1 MFRFFSKCN
10 VRQSVASTRLW
21 IEGYRFE
28 TRPMSILSASLHE
41 SDPEIFDILEREKQR
56 QKNSIALIASEN
68 FTSTAVLEALGSVM
82 QNKYSEGYPGR
93 RYYGGNEFID
103 MAEIACQKRALET
116 YRVSGEEWGVN
127 VQPHSGSPANFQTY
141 TALLG
146 PHGRM
151 MALDLPHGGHLSHG
165 YQTPTKKIS
174 AVSIYF
180 ECLPYRLNPETGTID
195 YDTLEENAKLYKPD
209 LIVGGASAYARH
221 IDYER
226 LRAIA
231 NQHKAYL
238 MIDMAHISGPV
249 AAGVMPSPFE
259 FADVVTT
266 TTHKSLRGPRAAMI
280 FYRKGVRHTVKG
292 KPVIYDLEDR
302 INHGVF
308 PGHQGGP
315 HNHTITALAVA
326 LKQAQSSEFIEY
338 QKNVLANSK
347 TIANRLQKMGFT
359 LVGDGTDNHMCLV
372 DLRPKGID
380 GAKVELILEMSNIA
394 LNKNSVP
401 GDVSALRPGGV
412 RIGSPAMTSR
422 GFGKAEFEQ
431 VAEFIERSV
440 NIALDVQ
447 KTAGNKKAAAF
458 RKALPDADSKISEV
472 KKDVIDLVR
481 KFPPIGFSI
490 ESMKYPS

>member
-1 MFRFFSKCN
+1 MFRLLSRCGNQKSFVMSQFGR
-10 VRQSVASTRLW
+10 VAMQSRSLSS
-21 IEGYRFE
+21 
-28 TRPMSILSASLHE
+28 MLSASLEE
-41 SDPEIFDILEREKQR
+41 SDPEIHDIMEQEKRRQR
-56 QKNSIALIASEN
+56 DSIALIASEN

-82 QNKYSEGYPGR
+82 QNKYSEGYPNR

-103 MAEIACQKRALET
+103 QAELTCQKRALET
-116 YRVSGEEWGVN
+116 YRLSEEEWGVN
-127 VQPHSGSPANFQTY
+127 VQPHSGSPANFQAY
-141 TALLG
+141 TAILG

-180 ECLPYRLNPETGTID
+180 ECLPYQLHPETQMID
-195 YDTLEENAKLYKPD
+195 YHSLETNAKLYKPN

-221 IDYER
+221 IEYDH
-226 LRAIA
+226 LRSIA
-231 NQHKAYL
+231 DQHNAYL

-280 FYRKGVRHTVKG
+280 FYRKGIRSTKKG
-292 KPVIYDLEDR
+292 KPIMYDLENR
-302 INHGVF
+302 INHAVF

-326 LKQAQSSEFIEY
+326 LKQAQSPEFKEY
-338 QKNVLANSK
+338 QENVLLNSK
-347 TIANRLQKMGFT
+347 MIANRLIEMDYS
-359 LVGDGTDNHMCLV
+359 LVSGGTDNHMCLLN
-372 DLRPKGID
+372 LRSKGID
-380 GAKVELILEMSNIA
+380 GSKVERVLELSNIA

-422 GFGKAEFEQ
+422 GFGEAEFEQ
-431 VAEFIERSV
+431 VAKFIDRGV
-440 NIALDVQ
+440 KIALEVQ
-447 KTAGNKKAAAF
+447 KVAGNKKAIAF
-458 RKALPDADSKISEV
+458 KKALPSAESEISELKAEV
-472 KKDVIDLVR
+472 KNLVR
-481 KFPPIGFSI
+481 KFPPVGFTVD
-490 ESMKYPS
+490 SMKYQ